1 MKKTLAVLLVAVISV
16 SAIGLPSAPASADDY
31 YSYGNDGWSSEGN
44 WRDRND
50 DYYRDRER
58 NDYRDQDQEYRPD
71 YTEKRHKKRDTA
83 IIAGIA
89 GLALGAVIV
98 GSLAN
103 QRQAAPVYSRP
114 AHRDRLIFDPN
125 Y

>member
-1 MKKTLAVLLVAVISV
+1 MKKILAVLLVTAISV
-16 SAIGLPSAPASADDY
+16 SSIGLTSSPAAADDH
-31 YSYGNDGWSSEGN
+31 DGWSSERR
-44 WRDRND
+44 WRDEYDRD
-50 DYYRDRER
+50 PGDGYYRDRGR
-58 NDYRDQDQEYRPD
+58 NYYRDQDYRRGHSG
-71 YTEKRHKKRDTA
+71 KRHRDTA

-103 QRQAAPVYSRP
+103 QRQETRVYSRP
-114 AHRDRLIFDPN
+114 ANRDRLIYDPN

>member
-1 MKKTLAVLLVAVISV
+1 MKKILAALLVTAISV
-16 SAIGLPSAPASADDY
+16 SSIGLTSSPAAAHDH
-31 YSYGNDGWSSEGN
+31 GWSSEGN
-44 WRDRND
+44 WRDGYDRD
-50 DYYRDRER
+50 RGDGYYRDRGR
-58 NDYRDQDQEYRPD
+58 NYSRDPD
-71 YTEKRHKKRDTA
+71 YTHGHSGKRHKNGDTA

-103 QRQAAPVYSRP
+103 ERQETPVYSRP
-114 AHRDRLIFDPN
+114 ANGDRQVYDPN